1 MPIGR
6 LGVFSGGL
14 AAGLPGFFPPPGSG
28 EAWVVTFPPMT
39 FLPIPM
45 GFFSSM
51 EDGLDPI
58 TFLVVLVFSFDP
70 ALLFDVDLELDLVL
84 VLLPELLELD
94 FELPTLLMVI
104 VLLLVELPGAAPAR
118 AIPAEVFSAESR
130 ADIVTYR
137 TQPSYV
143 NYFQELKCVR
153 LNMIRGC

>member
-1 MPIGR
+1 MNLLLMSVG
-6 LGVFSGGL
+6 FGL
-14 AAGLPGFFPPPGSG
+14 PSVGLPGFFPPPGSG

-39 FLPIPM
+39 FFM
-45 GFFSSM
+45 GFFSSI
-51 EDGLDPI
+51 EDDLDPI
-58 TFLVVLVFSFDP
+58 TFLVVFFFCLVA
-70 ALLFDVDLELDLVL
+70 ALLLDVDLDLELVL

-137 TQPSYV
+137 TQLSYV